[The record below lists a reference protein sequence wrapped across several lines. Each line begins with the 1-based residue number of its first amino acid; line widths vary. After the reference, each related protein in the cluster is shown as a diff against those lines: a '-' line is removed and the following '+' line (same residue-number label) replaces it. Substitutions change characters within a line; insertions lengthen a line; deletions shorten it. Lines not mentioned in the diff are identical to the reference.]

1 MAVVLDS
8 DSGEMGSL
16 SEAAPSPN
24 GGSFPDIISISSAEE
39 MPPARTLRPSTTV
52 SLENYS
58 SGVISVSSVE
68 ESNTPKPRRE
78 NIAYEVNFKERNI
91 EEICICCGSL
101 EIHTQHPLF
110 QGGMCAP
117 CTEHLLE
124 RFFLC
129 DNDGYKTDC
138 AICCWSKSLIM
149 CDDPTCNRC
158 FCEECMDS
166 LVCSGFSDN
175 IKKTSPWIC
184 FLCAP
189 RRAYGLLKRKRRWR
203 AELKRF
209 YDQESNHLWIYQPL
223 QTWDKKPI
231 RVLSLFDN
239 ITQEL
244 KSLGFLGESKGN
256 GTLKYLDDVTDV
268 TRIHIEEWGPFDFI
282 FGSTPPIGNSYQQP
296 SAWYFYQYFRI
307 LQYVTHPER
316 MFFWMFVDNLVL
328 EEEDRDTASRFF
340 QMEAVLRYTGKQ
352 HDDTIQNAVH
362 IWSNIPS
369 VNSKY
374 SASAMYVDL
383 SLLAKNILETRI
395 FSQRPATLIKD
406 FWGPLKEYFRTFP

>member
-1 MAVVLDS
+1 MNPLPTC
-8 DSGEMGSL
+8 L
-16 SEAAPSPN
+16 
-24 GGSFPDIISISSAEE
+24 FPFC
-39 MPPARTLRPSTTV
+39 
-52 SLENYS
+52 
-58 SGVISVSSVE
+58 
-68 ESNTPKPRRE
+68 E

-101 EIHTQHPLF
+101 EIRTQHPLF

-166 LVCSGFSDN
+166 LVCSGFSDE
-175 IKKTSPWIC
+175 IKKKSPWIC

-189 RRAYGLLKRKRRWR
+189 QRAYGLLKRKRRWR

-209 YDQESNHLWIYQPL
+209 YDQESNHLWIYKPL
-223 QTWDKKPI
+223 QTWDKKPV

-282 FGSTPPIGNSYQQP
+282 FGSTPPIGNSYQHP

-307 LQYVTHPER
+307 LQYVTPPEM

-340 QMEAVLRYTGKQ
+340 QMEAVIRYKQ

-374 SASAMYVDL
+374 SASALYVDL

-406 FWGPLKEYFRTFP
+406 FFVPLKEYFRTFP